1 MPTTGFA
8 QKALVFHSL
17 LCSIPSCTKRRERM
31 RKGTNKTSGQ
41 WLYEIW
47 ASLDTS
53 IRYLC
58 EWRDVADDEKTAIEE
73 LAATQILPSL
83 QGKQEDQ
90 EED

>member
-1 MPTTGFA
+1 
-8 QKALVFHSL
+8 
-17 LCSIPSCTKRRERM
+17 M
-31 RKGTNKTSGQ
+31 RKGTNKTPGQ

-53 IRYLC
+53 YRYLC
-58 EWRDVADDEKTAIEE
+58 EWRDVPDDEKTGIEE
-73 LAATQILPSL
+73 LVATWILPSL